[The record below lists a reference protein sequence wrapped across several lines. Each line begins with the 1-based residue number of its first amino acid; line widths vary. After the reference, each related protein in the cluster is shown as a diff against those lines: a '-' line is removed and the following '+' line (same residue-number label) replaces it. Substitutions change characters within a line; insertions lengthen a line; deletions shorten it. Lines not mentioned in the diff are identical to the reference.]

1 MEVGGGHDVPP
12 LPEELLV
19 IDSCQEKEKLA
30 FFFFKGIVPGR
41 SNMLQWMTTHPR
53 IYRMCF
59 MGLDGLK
66 Q

>member
-1 MEVGGGHDVPP
+1 MEVGDGHEVLP
-12 LPEELLV
+12 LPEGLLV
-19 IDSCQEKEKLA
+19 IDSCQEKEKLV
-30 FFFFKGIVPGR
+30 FFFKGMVPGR

-53 IYRMCF
+53 IYRMCS